1 MILRPLLFGLLAL
14 LAACATP
21 AEPTNMVVTLPQASF
36 PPAFAGAMC
45 VRSVTGG
52 EETNP
57 LWVSKV
63 SDTDFRAALARSMA
77 AAGLIGAD
85 AGCRFPVDVNL
96 LGLAQPAFGIN
107 LEVTSHV
114 NYKVFGPAGQPVL
127 LETVTAAYTAG
138 FSDSPIA
145 IIRLRLANEGAIRA
159 SITRFLEKLRTV
171 APPVADVAPL
181 VVAASAPPPDT
192 PPGAARCR
200 RPGTPAPRPA
210 SSADPPAAAGI
221 VHRASRCTGQPAGR

>member
-1 MILRPLLFGLLAL
+1 MILRPLLLGLLSL

-21 AEPTNMVVTLPQASF
+21 AEPTSMVVTLPQGGF

-45 VRSVTGG
+45 VRGVTGG

-57 LWVSKV
+57 LWASKV
-63 SDTDFRAALARSMA
+63 ADRDFRDALGRSMA
-77 AAGLIGAD
+77 AAGLIGPE

-96 LGLAQPAFGIN
+96 LGLAQPIFGLN

-127 LETVTAAYTAG
+127 LETVTASYTAG

-145 IIRLRLANEGAIRA
+145 VIRLRMANEGAIRA
-159 SITRFLEKLRTV
+159 SITRFLERLRATT
-171 APPVADVAPL
+171 PPVAQLAAAVAP
-181 VVAASAPPPDT
+181 
-192 PPGAARCR
+192 G
-200 RPGTPAPRPA
+200 
-210 SSADPPAAAGI
+210 
-221 VHRASRCTGQPAGR
+221 